1 MEKVISEFLYIFI
14 ANIVC
19 YKTYSNFLRIRGH
32 LLELYPQNRLDTY
45 NTSMEADKPI
55 NKSEEY
61 WTENLVPVEANH
73 NQTKH
78 SDQQERLYSN
88 AGRIVTIQNDTK
100 NKTQISKSIVQKNNQ
115 STSTNNHRNSIDN
128 PLRIHYDDIRDKNLI
143 GTSQYEYKLYAYV
156 IFLEYSFFFAFVYS
170 YILL

>member
-1 MEKVISEFLYIFI
+1 MSVVDEFLYIFI
-14 ANIVC
+14 ANIIC

-32 LLELYPQNRLDTY
+32 LLELYPQNRLDIF

-78 SDQQERLYSN
+78 SDQQESLYSN
-88 AGRIVTIQNDTK
+88 AGRIISIQNDGE

-115 STSTNNHRNSIDN
+115 STKRNNPPDSIDN
-128 PLRIHYDDIRDKNLI
+128 PLRIHYDDIGDTNHI
-143 GTSQYEYKLYAYV
+143 GKS
-156 IFLEYSFFFAFVYS
+156 
-170 YILL
+170 